1 MKRGIT
7 DISGQRFG
15 KLIALEPTGESK
27 HGSALWRCICDCGNE
42 RIAMLRSLKTRDAT
56 SCGCARSRLL
66 DLTGKRF
73 GKLTV
78 VKRDSSKK
86 TTTWLCRCDCGNE
99 TFVRRDHLLNGNTRS
114 CGCARI
120 GHGGTRKGSDQR
132 LYRIW
137 HNMRHRCLNRHF
149 VDYPRYGA
157 RGITVCEEWA
167 TSDSFPAFRDW
178 AFANGYAANL
188 TLDRINNNKG
198 YSPDNCRWATLEQQN
213 SNKRTNRTINGKT
226 VMQWSKA
233 FGLPYNTLRN
243 RLARRGWNPEL
254 LVSDYPELSALWT
267 IPYQTETETNPN
279 GE

>member
-86 TTTWLCRCDCGNE
+86 TTT
-99 TFVRRDHLLNGNTRS
+99 
-114 CGCARI
+114 
-120 GHGGTRKGSDQR
+120 
-132 LYRIW
+132 
-137 HNMRHRCLNRHF
+137 
-149 VDYPRYGA
+149 
-157 RGITVCEEWA
+157 
-167 TSDSFPAFRDW
+167 
-178 AFANGYAANL
+178 
-188 TLDRINNNKG
+188 
-198 YSPDNCRWATLEQQN
+198 NCRWATLEQQN

-267 IPYQTETETNPN
+267 VPYQTAETETNTD